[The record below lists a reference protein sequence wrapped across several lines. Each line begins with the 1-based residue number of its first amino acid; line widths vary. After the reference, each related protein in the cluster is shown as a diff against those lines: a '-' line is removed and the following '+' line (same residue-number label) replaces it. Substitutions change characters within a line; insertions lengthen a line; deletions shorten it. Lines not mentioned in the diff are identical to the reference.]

1 VRHVTT
7 IPSRRGRRPEIV
19 RRSGRTERNHAT
31 ILALCAAIFLLTPTV
46 TAYEDMTSL
55 ISGADSGAARW
66 ANYVVA
72 SPAGSIQR
80 AEMPFVDSRA
90 ITGSIGNASVVAPGI
105 GKVALAPK
113 RGVEDPSPDEAR
125 VNRAEKEG
133 RVRAVVPQ
141 APPKD
146 FNAGSLFQ
154 RAGEL
159 LRPVAAKE
167 IRMAFVKPA
176 ILGKEVKIASTF
188 HERAVERASGHVPA
202 ILASLVTNHDADVLA
217 TAYAPSRPDY
227 ADNSPFRTLLKTP
240 DAGRFIPPAGPDD
253 FDWVRQPLPP
263 GVFSERE
270 QRCLAAAI
278 YFEAR
283 SEPLKGQAAVAQV
296 VLNRVR
302 NPAYPK
308 TICGV
313 VYQNENWR
321 NRCQFSFACDGVR
334 QRVRDPEHWQIAEEI
349 AMAVTAGKI
358 WLTDIGSSTH
368 YHATYVHPF
377 WAHTMERMKKI
388 GHHVFYRTY
397 GGGWS

>member
-1 VRHVTT
+1 M
-7 IPSRRGRRPEIV
+7 
-19 RRSGRTERNHAT
+19 RNPRA
-31 ILALCAAIFLLTPTV
+31 ILAICAAIFLLTPTG
-46 TAYEDMTSL
+46 TAYEDVTSL
-55 ISGADSGAARW
+55 ISGADTGAPRW

-72 SPAGSIQR
+72 SPAGSIQK
-80 AEMPFVDSRA
+80 ADMPFVDSRA
-90 ITGSIGNASVVAPGI
+90 ITGSTGGASVVAPGI
-105 GKVALAPK
+105 GTVAFSPK
-113 RGVEDPSPDEAR
+113 AGIDDPSPDEMR
-125 VNRAEKEG
+125 INRAEKEG

-141 APPKD
+141 APPRA

-154 RAGEL
+154 RTGEL
-159 LRPVAAKE
+159 LRPVTAKE
-167 IRMAFVKPA
+167 TKMVFRKPA

-188 HERAVERASGHVPA
+188 HIRAVEAAAPKIPPV
-202 ILASLVTNHDADVLA
+202 IASLVTNHNADVLA
-217 TAYAPSRPDY
+217 TAYAPTQPDY
-227 ADNSPFRTLLKTP
+227 ADHSPFRSLIKTP
-240 DAGRFIPPAGPDD
+240 DQGRFIPPAGPDD
-253 FDWVRQPLPP
+253 FAWVRQPLPP

-302 NPAYPK
+302 NPAYPD

-313 VYQNENWR
+313 VYQNDKWR

-334 QRVRDPEHWQIAEEI
+334 DRVRDPEHWQIAEEI

-358 WLTDIGSSTH
+358 WLTDVGASTH

-377 WAHTMERMKKI
+377 WAGTMERMKKI